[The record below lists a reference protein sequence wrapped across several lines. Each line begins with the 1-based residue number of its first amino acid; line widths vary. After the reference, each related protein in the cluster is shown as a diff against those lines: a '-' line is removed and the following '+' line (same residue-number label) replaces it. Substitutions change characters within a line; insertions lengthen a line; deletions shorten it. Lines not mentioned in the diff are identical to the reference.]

1 MSRASRHSA
10 TPDACPRTTRQRSWE
25 ERCRKSSSGSATV
38 LIRPRRKSNAFSHR
52 NRRELMWDALVWSFH
67 TITNINWLEI
77 IKTLAP
83 VTTTVIALIALKNW
97 QHQDKAKREAE
108 FIDVLIEATH
118 TYIAEM

>member
-1 MSRASRHSA
+1 
-10 TPDACPRTTRQRSWE
+10 
-25 ERCRKSSSGSATV
+25 
-38 LIRPRRKSNAFSHR
+38 
-52 NRRELMWDALVWSFH
+52 MWDALVWSFH